1 MIDGLKEIYERLIIL
16 INNKKTSYQTK
27 ITCIR
32 VLGIIGTKLKSSA
45 DFIIGFYQAEIIYTL
60 ENACKDRIHKVQ
72 ISAGEALRI
81 WRELED
87 IFTELEQKKLQ
98 LNRIF
103 HII

>member
-1 MIDGLKEIYERLIIL
+1 MYDRLIIM

-27 ITCIR
+27 IICIR
-32 VLGIIGTKLKSSA
+32 VIGLIGNKLKGIA
-45 DFIIGFYQAEIIYTL
+45 EIIIGFYQAEIIYTL

-72 ISAGEALRI
+72 LAAGEALRI

-98 LNRIF
+98 LNRKF
-103 HII
+103 F